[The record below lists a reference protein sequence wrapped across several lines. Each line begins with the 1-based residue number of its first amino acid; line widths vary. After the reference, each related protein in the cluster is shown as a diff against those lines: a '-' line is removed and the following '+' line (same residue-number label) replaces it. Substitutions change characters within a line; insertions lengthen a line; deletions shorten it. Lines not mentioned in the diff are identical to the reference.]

1 MKSITVVAGIAIL
14 TATLLFP
21 GGLLPPV
28 EAAQPLV
35 LKLGHSLPSTHPY
48 EQGAK
53 KFAEEVFKRTN
64 GTIRVD
70 TFPGEQL
77 GTGRE
82 MAEATI
88 AGLQDFDI
96 DAGLLIPHAPRLGI
110 IQAFFLFK
118 GREHLL
124 KVLASDIGV
133 DLKEYLIEKA
143 GLRILSNFYFGERHI
158 TTTNKAIRSLAD
170 LKGLKIRVPE
180 VPVAMEG
187 LKALG
192 ANPTP
197 MAFGELPLA
206 LKTGVVDGQE
216 NPISTIYAFKLYEV
230 QKYIALTAHMVGVNF
245 LVVNEKRWQGLTPEQ
260 QKILQ
265 EAADEGAALSNKI
278 LIDQENSLLDQ
289 LKQKGMTVTTPDLAP
304 FRDAAAASWKKFED
318 VWGRDWIERIQKMQ

>member
-1 MKSITVVAGIAIL
+1 MNRLSILTGAAIL
-14 TATLLFP
+14 NVILLLAGF
-21 GGLLPPV
+21 GLPPS
-28 EAAQPLV
+28 EAGQPLI

-53 KFAEEVFKRTN
+53 KFAEEVFGKTK
-64 GTIRVD
+64 GAIRID

-96 DAGLLIPHAPRLGI
+96 DAGLLMPHAPRLAI
-110 IQAFFLFK
+110 IQAVFLFK

-124 KVLASDIGV
+124 KVLASDIGR
-133 DLKEYLIEKA
+133 DLKGYLVEKA

-158 TTTNKAIRSLAD
+158 TTTNKPIRSLAD

-216 NPISTIYAFKLYEV
+216 NPISNIYAFKLYEV

-245 LVVNEKRWQGLTPEQ
+245 LVVNERRWQGLTSEQ
-260 QKILQ
+260 QQIVQ
-265 EAADEGAALSNKI
+265 EAADEGAALSNRI
-278 LIDQENSLLDQ
+278 LMDQENSLLAE
-289 LKQKGMTVTTPDLAP
+289 LRQKGMIVTTPELAP
-304 FRDAAAASWKKFED
+304 FRDAAVASWKKFED